1 MNIFT
6 VGLFLFPGDL
16 LKAHS
21 MYRKIVSLF
30 LRNPKRNS
38 GDETD
43 YTCERIVR
51 CLSLSMIV
59 VASGLC
65 ISIPFFSCIKIEGM
79 KRFAGFDSPRYMQNL
94 GQLCR
99 TDAGARP
106 WEYIVIHH
114 SATVKGNAARFDH
127 YHRKN
132 RKWEY
137 GLAYH
142 FVIGNGSFSEDGE
155 IEVGERWKKQIHG
168 AHTAN
173 MACNRVAIGIC
184 LVGDFE
190 NGGPPTENQLES
202 LVRLIQYLSREYKI
216 ASSNI
221 LQHKQVHQKCTA
233 CPGKNFPFAEL
244 KTRLLQIAS
253 KGSGHVQEL

>member
-1 MNIFT
+1 
-6 VGLFLFPGDL
+6 
-16 LKAHS
+16 
-21 MYRKIVSLF
+21 MYKKILSILS
-30 LRNPKRNS
+30 RNS
-38 GDETD
+38 RVHFRN
-43 YTCERIVR
+43 RIR
-51 CLSLSMIV
+51 HQSDRIIQCLSLVMIV
-59 VASGLC
+59 IASSLC
-65 ISIPFFSCIKIEGM
+65 ISIPFFSCVKIEQT
-79 KRFAGFDSPRYMQNL
+79 KRPESLESPRYVQDL
-94 GQLCR
+94 EQLCR
-99 TDAGARP
+99 TDAKAKQ

-114 SATVKGNAARFDH
+114 SATAKGNAARFDH
-127 YHRKN
+127 HHRKN

-142 FVIGNGSFSEDGE
+142 FVIGNGSFSGDGE

-173 MACNRVAIGIC
+173 MDCNRVAIGIC

-190 NGGPPTENQLES
+190 NGGAPTENQLES
-202 LVRLIQYLSREYKI
+202 LVRIIQYLTRKHNI

-244 KTRLLQIAS
+244 KTRLMQIAS
-253 KGSGHVQEL
+253 KGSDHVQEL

>member
-1 MNIFT
+1 
-6 VGLFLFPGDL
+6 
-16 LKAHS
+16 
-21 MYRKIVSLF
+21 MYKKILSILS
-30 LRNPKRNS
+30 RNS
-38 GDETD
+38 RV
-43 YTCERIVR
+43 YFRNRITHQSDR
-51 CLSLSMIV
+51 IIQCLSLAMIV

-65 ISIPFFSCIKIEGM
+65 ISIPFFSCVKIDRT
-79 KRFAGFDSPRYMQNL
+79 KRFASLESPRYIQNL
-94 GQLCR
+94 EQLCC
-99 TDAGARP
+99 TDVKGKQ

-114 SATVKGNAARFDH
+114 SATAKGNAARFDH
-127 YHRKN
+127 DHRKN

-142 FVIGNGSFSEDGE
+142 FVIGNGSFSGDGE
-155 IEVGERWKKQIHG
+155 IEVGGRWKKQIHG

-173 MACNRVAIGIC
+173 MDCNRVAVGIC

-190 NGGPPTENQLES
+190 NGGSPTENQLES
-202 LVRLIQYLSREYKI
+202 LVRLIQYLSRKYNI

-253 KGSGHVQEL
+253 KGTNHIQEL